1 MYLGID
7 IGGTFTDLV
16 LMDDDGN
23 ISTSKAPTTPG
34 ELEKGVF
41 DAVAVVAD
49 AQGLAP
55 EALLGRVTAFGHG
68 TTQATNALIERTGAV
83 TGLITTRGFGDTLAL
98 QRLMGFTAG
107 VPVEHLGWYSRRRYP
122 DPIVPRRLVREV
134 RERVDQAG
142 RVLVALDEDDT
153 RTAVRE
159 LLERGARTFAV
170 TLLWSFRNPAHER
183 RIGEIIRE
191 MAPDAYVSLSC
202 EVSPIIGEYERTATT
217 VLNSYL
223 APKVADYL
231 ERIESLLRD
240 RGFRGKFNVLNSAGG
255 VIPAREAARKPVLL
269 VASGPAGG
277 VMGSLQ
283 LAQEI
288 GHRNVITTDMGGTSF
303 DVALVVDGKPLVSGT
318 HEAGGFHLNT
328 PIIDIRAIGA
338 GGGSI
343 ARAEA
348 GLLRVGPD
356 SAGAVPGPVCYG
368 RGGRLA
374 TVTDAD
380 LVLGILS
387 PDNFLGGRM
396 KLDSAAAA
404 AAIRTQIAEPLG
416 MSVEAAAA
424 GIRRVVDGHMAD
436 TLREVTIG
444 RGHDPRD
451 FVLLAYGGAGPAH
464 CAGYGT
470 ELGVPRILIPSTS
483 MAHSAYGALAS
494 DIQHSAEQSLLLRA
508 GGGTRDP
515 WDGLDCDAIDAV
527 FAELEVRCL
536 TAMEQSG
543 FVRGQCELARSIDMR
558 YRRQTHDLM
567 VPAPDGA
574 ITAATARALVELFE
588 ETYEA
593 VYGKGAGFRFA
604 GIELTTF
611 RVVAVG
617 RTRKPTIRKPSA
629 VTAPQPGRRRIFE
642 PATQE
647 WTEADV
653 FEWLAMP
660 AGFRVSGAA
669 VIEHPE
675 TTVYVGPGQT
685 ALLDDAGNLSIDLS
699 KAIR

>member
-16 LMDDDGN
+16 LMDEDGN
-23 ISTSKAPTTPG
+23 IVTAKAPTTPG

-41 DAVAVVAD
+41 DAIALVATTQGVAVE
-49 AQGLAP
+49 QLLAK
-55 EALLGRVTAFGHG
+55 VTAFGHG
-68 TTQATNALIERTGAV
+68 TTQATNALIERTGAT
-83 TGLITTRGFGDTLAL
+83 TGLIATRGFGDTLAL

-107 VPVEHLGWYSRRRYP
+107 IPVEQLGRYSRRRYP
-122 DPIVPRRLVREV
+122 EPIVPRGLVREV

-142 RVLVALDEDDT
+142 HVLVPLDEESV

-159 LLERGARTFAV
+159 LSDAGAETFAV
-170 TLLWSFRNPAHER
+170 ALLWSFRNPAHEQR
-183 RIGEIIRE
+183 VGEIIRE
-191 MAPDAYVSLSC
+191 MRPGAYVSLSC

-231 ERIESLLRD
+231 SRIETLLRD
-240 RGFRGKFNVLNSAGG
+240 RGFRGNFNVLNSAGG
-255 VIPAREAARKPVLL
+255 VVPATEAARKPVLL

-288 GHRNVITTDMGGTSF
+288 GHRNIITTDMGGTSF
-303 DVALVVDGKPLVSGT
+303 DVALVVDGKALVSGT
-318 HEAGGFHLNT
+318 HEVGGFHLNT
-328 PIIDIRAIGA
+328 PVIDIRAIGA

-343 ARAEA
+343 ARVEA
-348 GLLRVGPD
+348 GLLRVGPE
-356 SAGAVPGPVCYG
+356 SAGAAPGPVCYG
-368 RGGRLA
+368 RGGKRA

-396 KLDSAAAA
+396 KLDLPAATE
-404 AAIRTQIAEPLG
+404 AIREQIADPLN
-416 MSVEAAAA
+416 MSVEEAAA

-464 CAGYGT
+464 CIGYGA
-470 ELGVPRILIPSTS
+470 ELGVPRILIPATS

-494 DIQHSAEQSLLLRA
+494 DIQQSAERSLVLRA
-508 GGGTRDP
+508 GGGDRDP
-515 WDGLDCDAIDAV
+515 WDGLDCAAINTV
-527 FAELEVRCL
+527 FAELQARCL
-536 TAMEQSG
+536 AAMEQSG
-543 FVRGQCELARSIDMR
+543 FSRAQSEFTRSVDMR

-567 VPAPDGA
+567 VPVPDGEV
-574 ITAATARALVELFE
+574 TAATARALVESFE
-588 ETYEA
+588 QSYEA

-617 RTRKPTIRKPSA
+617 RTQKPSIHKPSA
-629 VTAPQPGRRRIFE
+629 SQAPKPIHRRIFE
-642 PATQE
+642 PVTLK

-653 FEWLAMP
+653 FQWPDMP
-660 AGFRVSGAA
+660 ADFRVSGPAI
-669 VIEHPE
+669 VEHPE

-685 ALLDDAGNLSIDLS
+685 ARLDNAGNLSIDLT
-699 KAIR
+699 

>member
-16 LMDDDGN
+16 LMDDGGN
-23 ISTSKAPTTPG
+23 ISTAKAPTTPG

-41 DAVAVVAD
+41 DAVAIVA
-49 AQGLAP
+49 ATQRMAP
-55 EALLGRVTAFGHG
+55 EELLGRVSAFGHG
-68 TTQATNALIERTGAV
+68 TTQATNALIERTGAA
-83 TGLITTRGFGDTLAL
+83 TGLIATRGFGDTLAL

-107 VPVEHLGWYSRRRYP
+107 IPVEHLGRYSRRRYP

-142 RVLVALDEDDT
+142 RVLIPLDEGSV
-153 RTAVRE
+153 RTAVQE
-159 LLERGARTFAV
+159 LIDAGAQTFAV
-170 TLLWSFRNPAHER
+170 ALLWSFRNPAHEQR
-183 RIGEIIRE
+183 VGEIIRS
-191 MAPDAYVSLSC
+191 MRPDAYVSLSC
-202 EVSPIIGEYERTATT
+202 EVSTIIGEYERTATT

-223 APKVADYL
+223 APKVANYL
-231 ERIESLLRD
+231 DRIESLLRD

-255 VIPAREAARKPVLL
+255 VIPAHEAARKPVLL

-277 VMGSLQ
+277 VIGSLQ

-288 GHRNVITTDMGGTSF
+288 GHSNVITTDMGGTSF
-303 DVALVVDGKPLVSGT
+303 DVALVVEGKPLVSGT
-318 HEAGGFHLNT
+318 HEVGGFHLNT
-328 PIIDIRAIGA
+328 PVIDIRAIGA

-343 ARAEA
+343 ARTEA

-368 RGGRLA
+368 RGGKLA

-396 KLDSAAAA
+396 KLDLAGAT
-404 AAIRTQIAEPLG
+404 AAIREQIATPLG

-424 GIRRVVDGHMAD
+424 GIRHVVDGHMAD

-464 CAGYGT
+464 CIGYGA
-470 ELGVPRILIPSTS
+470 ELGVPRILIPATS

-494 DIQHSAEQSLLLRA
+494 DIQHSAERSLVLRA
-508 GGGTRDP
+508 GGGVRDP
-515 WDGLDCDAIDAV
+515 WDGLDCDSVNAV
-527 FAELEVRCL
+527 LAELEARCL
-536 TAMEQSG
+536 AAMTESG
-543 FVRGQCELARSIDMR
+543 FTRAQSELARSVDMR
-558 YRRQTHDLM
+558 YRRQTHDLIM
-567 VPAPDGA
+567 PAPDGPM
-574 ITAATARALVELFE
+574 TAANARSLVESFE

-611 RVVAVG
+611 RVVARA
-617 RTRKPTIRKPSA
+617 RTRKPSINKPSA
-629 VTAPQPGRRRIFE
+629 TAAPRAARRRIFE
-642 PATQE
+642 PTALT
-647 WTEADV
+647 WTEAVV
-653 FEWLAMP
+653 FQWLEMP
-660 AGFRVSGAA
+660 EAFSVSGPA

-685 ALLDDAGNLSIDLS
+685 ARLDGAGNLSIDLTETAS
-699 KAIR
+699 